1 MHQGITPAVD
11 GVERVIRGC
20 ADGRRMGFERGGL
33 AEFVAMASGQIDDV
47 IQTGGGVQ
55 RLEKLLIGGG
65 LADKSLQGGK
75 RHGR

>member
-1 MHQGITPAVD
+1 
-11 GVERVIRGC
+11 
-20 ADGRRMGFERGGL
+20 
-33 AEFVAMASGQIDDV
+33 
-47 IQTGGGVQ
+47 VQ